1 MAVNG
6 LRTPWFRGN
15 IRTGMRAPPGRNP
28 PDERPMNANYWKL
41 NDKNLTEP

>member
-1 MAVNG
+1 MAVYG

-15 IRTGMRAPPGRNP
+15 IRPAMCAHPSRNP